1 MNLRRAEFDDLM
13 KIAQGC
19 LGQSTQEWRC
29 FLEFAGNYFRT
40 REIPRPIVVEIGVMN
55 NAQKPFYTE
64 LLNAEHI
71 GIDVNYWSPGHPDIH
86 GDSQDPETFAQLQG
100 RLAGRPIDL
109 LFIDGDHS
117 YAGVKSDYETYGPL
131 TKHMIVL
138 HDISGGIIGT
148 HGLDDVGR
156 LWKEIAETDTGN
168 LLLTIR
174 HYNSLKAGITAG
186 YQMGIGLIIKEF
198 A

>member
-13 KIAQGC
+13 KVAQGC
-19 LGQSTQEWRC
+19 LGQSNQEWRC

-86 GDSQDPETFAQLQG
+86 GDSQNPGTFAQLQG

-109 LFIDGDHS
+109 LFIDGDHF
-117 YAGVKSDYETYGPL
+117 YPTVKADYEIYGPL
-131 TKHMIVL
+131 TKHIIAL
-138 HDISGGIIGT
+138 HDISGSYDSLGR
-148 HGLDDVGR
+148 DDVMR
-156 LWKEIAETDTGN
+156 LWKEIAETDTDN

-174 HYNSLKAGITAG
+174 RYNSLKAGITAG
-186 YQMGIGLIIKEF
+186 YQMGIGLVVRES